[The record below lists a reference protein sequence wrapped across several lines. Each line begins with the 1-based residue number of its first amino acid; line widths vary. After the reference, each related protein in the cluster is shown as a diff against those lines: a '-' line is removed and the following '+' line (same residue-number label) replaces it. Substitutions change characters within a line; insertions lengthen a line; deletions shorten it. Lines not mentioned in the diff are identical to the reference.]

1 MISRKA
7 INEVIKLAAKADEA
21 AMVDISVEE
30 NKVFFSFGSRRLYT
44 VSVPGRFPD
53 CARVFPKG
61 DLMKAVVSSKL
72 LSDSVNSICCMTDDR
87 SKAAKFTFEDSLISM
102 EAKKDSGDGED
113 SVDCDYQGTKVEIG
127 LNASHINDFL
137 KHVGSNN
144 VEILLTDGQTQ
155 VELRIEGDDSW
166 RGVIM
171 TMSL

>member
-1 MISRKA
+1 
-7 INEVIKLAAKADEA
+7 
-21 AMVDISVEE
+21 
-30 NKVFFSFGSRRLYT
+30 
-44 VSVPGRFPD
+44 
-53 CARVFPKG
+53 
-61 DLMKAVVSSKL
+61 
-72 LSDSVNSICCMTDDR
+72 MTDDR